1 MIERRLRAL
10 WERLQGK
17 KPHLPQF
24 LTEIHLQG
32 IRGIDDVRV
41 VFDYPVSVIAGG
53 NASGKSTVLFAA
65 ACAYKVPGAGV
76 KDFVPS
82 TLFPDYRPRVGA
94 REDPRQEIV
103 IEFDYSTPDGRRSMR
118 WRRTKGWNRSFLG
131 RKNATQPE
139 RPVYLRTLSN
149 LSNPSEVRGVLS
161 MSRLTSAPREVP
173 LTASQIAFAQQMLP
187 FRYAEVVSLSG
198 GGKRSLLFA
207 AQERGAEYSELHMA
221 AGERAILRLSREIAQ
236 LEGCLVLIDEVEAG
250 LHPWVQQLLMLQ
262 LQQLALRNDLQ
273 VIVTTHSPVVLD
285 AVPANGRIFLERG
298 DAGNVTVRPP
308 YRDVVQNALYGR
320 SGDALNLLCED
331 ATAEGILQGV
341 FDVLLPRER
350 IRRESVRVGRDT
362 GADEFPMHA
371 SAFRKFGQIQN
382 FIFVLDGDKRA
393 GNLEETIR
401 ERAGSD
407 VPILFLPGD
416 GAPEVWV
423 WNALRRDPARSSAE
437 LGIDPADLS
446 ESMNR
451 ADAVYDT
458 AADRPGE
465 IAKTKLHG
473 LAEPLGW
480 TGPDI
485 GRVVARLEA
494 TRKESDIQPL
504 LDGLKGA
511 LLHWRAE

>member
-1 MIERRLRAL
+1 MIERRFRAL

-17 KPHLPQF
+17 KPHLPHF
-24 LTEIHLQG
+24 LAEIHLEG
-32 IRGIDDVRV
+32 IRGIDDVRIK
-41 VFDYPVSVIAGG
+41 FDYPVSVIAGG

-82 TLFPDYRPRVGA
+82 TLFPDYRPKVGA
-94 REDPRQEIV
+94 REDPKHEIV

-118 WRRTKGWNRSFLG
+118 WRRAKGWNRSFLG

-161 MSRLTSAPREVP
+161 MSRLRSAPRETP
-173 LTASQIAFAQQMLP
+173 LTASQIEFAQQMLP
-187 FRYAEVVSLSG
+187 FRYAEVVNLSSG
-198 GGKRSLLFA
+198 TKNLLFA
-207 AQERGAEYSELHMA
+207 ALERGAEYSELHMA
-221 AGERAILRLSREIAQ
+221 AGERAMLRLSREIAQ
-236 LEGCLVLIDEVEAG
+236 LDGALVLIDEVEAG

-285 AVPANGRIFLERG
+285 AVPSHGRIFLERDATG
-298 DAGNVTVRPP
+298 DVMVRPP

-320 SGDALNLLCED
+320 SADALNLLCED
-331 ATAEGILQGV
+331 STAEGILQGV

-362 GADEFPMHA
+362 GANEFPLHA
-371 SAFRKFGQIQN
+371 SAFRKFGQ
-382 FIFVLDGDKRA
+382 R
-393 GNLEETIR
+393 
-401 ERAGSD
+401 
-407 VPILFLPGD
+407 
-416 GAPEVWV
+416 V
-423 WNALRRDPARSSAE
+423 WNALRRDPAGSSTE

-446 ESMNR
+446 ERMNR

-480 TGPDI
+480 TESDI

-494 TRKESDIQPL
+494 GHKESDIQPL

-511 LLHWRAE
+511 LLQWRAE